1 MARSK
6 GGVLF
11 TEAAGKTVA
20 SIRYDENPDWQ
31 ALEVLF
37 TDGTFFSFELNARIT
52 VDASYLEQRR
62 GDSEIIRRYGHISGN
77 SGHQA

>member
-6 GGVLF
+6 GGILF

-37 TDGTFFSFELNARIT
+37 TDSTFFSFELHARII
-52 VDASYLEQRR
+52 VDANYLEQRR
-62 GDSEIIRRYGHISGN
+62 GDSEIIRKYGRVSGN
-77 SGHQA
+77 PGDGA